1 MVLEPA
7 LHLSYY
13 KAMYVRHVTLE
24 DHAAI
29 LDLARQAG
37 FGMTSL
43 PPDAE
48 VLHQKIS
55 RAVGSVSGEEEWRG
69 KESFL
74 FVLVD
79 PEEDAVVGT
88 CGIKSH
94 IGQDQP
100 FYSYKLSTV
109 TQFCQS
115 MNIRSPQKVLHMV
128 NDYDGASEI
137 GSLFLSAAYRRDR
150 IGRFLSRMR
159 FLFIAEFRDYFDE
172 RVISEIRGTHDEEGN
187 SPFYDSIARHF
198 FQMDFHQADYTN
210 ATHGNQFIADLMPKY
225 PIYVNLLPKAAQAT
239 IGKPFSD
246 SAAAV
251 AMLEREGFRYN
262 SYLDVFDGGP
272 TLEVRAGDIRTV
284 RESRRATVASIVRQ
298 HTGEAE
304 KYMICTTYLAPFR
317 AALATMEA
325 SADGESVILTLAAA
339 EQLGVQPGDLVR
351 YVKA

>member
-1 MVLEPA
+1 
-7 LHLSYY
+7 
-13 KAMYVRHVTLE
+13 MYIRHVTLE

-29 LDLARQAG
+29 LGLARQAG

-48 VLHQKIS
+48 VLHQKITK
-55 RAVGSVSGEEEWRG
+55 AVASVAGDPVMQG

-79 PEEDAVVGT
+79 PEDDNVVGT
-88 CGIKSH
+88 SGIKSH
-94 IGQDQP
+94 VGTDQP
-100 FYSYKLSTV
+100 FYSYKLSTI

-115 MNIRSPQKVLHMV
+115 MNIRSPQQVLHVV

-150 IGRFLSRMR
+150 IGRFLSRLR
-159 FLFIAEFRDYFDE
+159 FLFIAEFRSFFDE
-172 RVISEIRGTHDEEGN
+172 RVISEIRGTHDEDGN

-210 ATHGNQFIADLMPKY
+210 ATQGNQFISDLMPKN
-225 PIYVNLLPKAAQAT
+225 PIYVNLLPKASQAT
-239 IGKPFSD
+239 IGKPYVE

-251 AMLEREGFRYN
+251 AMLEREGFRYH

-272 TLEVRAGDIRTV
+272 TLEVRADDIRTV
-284 RESRRATVASIVRQ
+284 RESQRATVRNIVRQ
-298 HTGEAE
+298 HESVME
-304 KYMICTTYLAPFR
+304 KHMMCTTDLAQFR
-317 AALATMEA
+317 AVMAPMEIVGDGTEVIITADSAELLA
-325 SADGESVILTLAAA
+325 I
-339 EQLGVQPGDLVR
+339 QPGQLLR
-351 YVKA
+351 YAKA